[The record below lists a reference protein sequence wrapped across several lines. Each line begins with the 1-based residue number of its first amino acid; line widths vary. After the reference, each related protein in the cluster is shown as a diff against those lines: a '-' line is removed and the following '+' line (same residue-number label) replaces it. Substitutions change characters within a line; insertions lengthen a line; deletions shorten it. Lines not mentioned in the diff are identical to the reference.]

1 MTISLLRSPKFVED
15 YKKLQTRIESVVNE
29 NIKNEL
35 YGLLKELR
43 NQVGYIDRC
52 HEQMMISGKISSEL
66 SEIREE
72 VSRVRK
78 ALENKLSLHEK
89 H

>member
-1 MTISLLRSPKFVED
+1 MTISLLRSPRFVED
-15 YKKLQTRIESVVNE
+15 YKKLQQRIESIQSE

-35 YGLLKELR
+35 YVLLKELR

-52 HEQMMISGKISSEL
+52 HEQMMISGKIYSEL

-72 VSRVRK
+72 LSRVRK
-78 ALENKLSLHEK
+78 SLENKLSLHEK